1 MGHTCA
7 VTGCRSRSGGE
18 VKRKFFSVPGVRL
31 TEGERT
37 EELSRQRRALWIER
51 IWRKDFKPAKYAK
64 VCSEHFVTGDKADL
78 YDFTHPDWAPSLKM
92 TSESNEGSVK
102 LSEENLTGHQRLNVK
117 STETESSVPAC
128 DQTVP
133 LQRLT
138 QCDSKDASVSR
149 GARVLRDAEE
159 PEPQTFSTIDV
170 KRRTMGSGIQCPY
183 CRYRCGSKFSFQIH
197 VGSQHPLHSED
208 VSVGRLGKVVF
219 YQRTAKLFHC
229 HICFYT
235 SKDYAVLFEHLLARH
250 CFSVRNAVQT
260 DKGGNLTDK
269 DDTAVREKDRRP
281 NPEIKP
287 DNDDTTEQHE
297 HETSNSDSLKRKRS
311 SGSIG
316 EDGDEDTNV
325 PDIIQAANEEQASAV
340 EQFSECSSA
349 PYYDCKFCKQHC
361 KSKDSLLRHISC
373 KHDVSKPHACKECSE
388 TFMLES
394 LLTHHVNLHHRR
406 KLYQCPYCPFES
418 SLQGLHQHLSQC
430 RAVERNEDKGDGET
444 EEKE

>member
-1 MGHTCA
+1 M
-7 VTGCRSRSGGE
+7 
-18 VKRKFFSVPGVRL
+18 RL

-138 QCDSKDASVSR
+138 QCNSKDASVSR
-149 GARVLRDAEE
+149 GARVIRDAEE
-159 PEPQTFSTIDV
+159 PEPQTFSTVDV
-170 KRRTMGSGIQCPY
+170 KRRTMGTGIQCPY

-260 DKGGNLTDK
+260 DKGGDLTDK
-269 DDTAVREKDRRP
+269 DDTEVREKDRRP

-325 PDIIQAANEEQASAV
+325 PDIIQATNEEQASAV

-361 KSKDSLLRHISC
+361 KSKDLLLRHISC

-394 LLTHHVNLHHRR
+394 LLTHHINLHHRR
-406 KLYQCPYCPFES
+406 KLYQCPYCLFES